1 MKNLFFSAAVGTVIF
16 LSGCTYNDI
25 YEPWFD
31 EDKPLYE
38 EDLRPSFMKEE
49 MPAVTTPAK
58 DETAAEPT
66 DATKPEAP
74 EAATAPHT
82 AATTDSS
89 DEPQLELIDISTGKT
104 VTQSADTTNI
114 ITTRETEY
122 VEIPL
127 LVVSDSAPSLPL
139 KQPQIL
145 GSSVSFMSAHIPYAK
160 GSSKLDARD
169 MANIKETIEICE
181 EYGCILKVIPYASD
195 KNRDP
200 QTLSDK
206 RAQVI
211 KDTLIKSGIDDER
224 INIEPMRSDGDYA
237 EIYIE
242 Y

>member
-1 MKNLFFSAAVGTVIF
+1 MKNLSFSAVVGTLVL

-49 MPAVTTPAK
+49 TPAK
-58 DETAAEPT
+58 EPT
-66 DATKPEAP
+66 KD
-74 EAATAPHT
+74 EAATEPKPAAPVATPSVAPAT
-82 AATTDSS
+82 AIGNDD
-89 DEPQLELIDISTGKT
+89 DEPQLELIDTTVSEVKNQSTGT
-104 VTQSADTTNI
+104 DNVVI
-114 ITTRETEY
+114 TREEKY

-127 LVVSDSAPSLPL
+127 MVISESAPSLPL

-145 GSSVSFMSAHIPYAK
+145 SSSVSFMSAHIPYPK

-169 MANIKETIEICE
+169 MANIKETIDICE
-181 EYGCILKVIPYASD
+181 EYGCILKIIPYASD
-195 KNRDP
+195 NNPDP
-200 QTLSDK
+200 QKLSDK

-211 KDTLIKSGIDDER
+211 KNTLIKSGINDER
-224 INIEPMRSDGDYA
+224 INIEPMRRTGDYA
-237 EIYIE
+237 EIYVE

>member
-1 MKNLFFSAAVGTVIF
+1 MKNLSFSAVVGTLVL

-49 MPAVTTPAK
+49 TPAK
-58 DETAAEPT
+58 EPT
-66 DATKPEAP
+66 KD
-74 EAATAPHT
+74 EAATEPKPAAPVVTPSATPASAT
-82 AATTDSS
+82 ANDD
-89 DEPQLELIDISTGKT
+89 DEPQLELIDTTVSEGKDQSTGT
-104 VTQSADTTNI
+104 DNVVI
-114 ITTRETEY
+114 TREEKY

-127 LVVSDSAPSLPL
+127 MVISESAPSLPL

-145 GSSVSFMSAHIPYAK
+145 SSSVSFMSAHIPYAK

-169 MANIKETIEICE
+169 MANIKETIDICE
-181 EYGCILKVIPYASD
+181 EYGCILKIIPYASD
-195 KNRDP
+195 NNPDP
-200 QTLSDK
+200 QKLSDK

-211 KDTLIKSGIDDER
+211 KNTLIKSGINDER
-224 INIEPMRSDGDYA
+224 INIEPMRRTGDYA
-237 EIYIE
+237 EIYVE